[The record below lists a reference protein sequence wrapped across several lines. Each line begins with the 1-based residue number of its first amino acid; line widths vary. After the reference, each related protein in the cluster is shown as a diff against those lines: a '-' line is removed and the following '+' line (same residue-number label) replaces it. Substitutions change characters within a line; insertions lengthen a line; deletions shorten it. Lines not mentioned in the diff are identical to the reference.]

1 MVHPALELLGV
12 QRESMAAFTGE
23 SVNLALWWHARAAV
37 PQTIIRLELMGGN
50 NVGRILANSTQPV
63 HNTRP
68 FTRWETPQFL
78 IDWQTVQVPENLP
91 SGEYRLLVRFLDG
104 AEATLATADLG
115 LLQVTATERNFVV
128 PEMERPYPATFGNE
142 IDLLGYTL
150 TPLDEAGQYQLDLA
164 WQAQTV
170 PSRDYTVFVHL
181 LQADGTCAPCVWQ
194 QDVMPQQNQYP
205 TSRWL
210 AGEVVIDSY
219 QIQLPPDTPPGSYQL
234 EIGLYI
240 AESGQRLQVQQPTS
254 AESDALFLEPLV
266 VTSQ

>member
-1 MVHPALELLGV
+1 
-12 QRESMAAFTGE
+12 
-23 SVNLALWWHARAAV
+23 
-37 PQTIIRLELMGGN
+37 MGGN
-50 NVGRILANSTQPV
+50 NVGRILVNSTQPV

-68 FTRWETPQFL
+68 FTSWETPQFL

-91 SGEYRLLVRFLDG
+91 SGEYRLLARFLDG
-104 AEATLATADLG
+104 AESTLATADLG
-115 LLQVTATERNFVV
+115 LLQVTATERNFVYRGWNGRI
-128 PEMERPYPATFGNE
+128 PLPLAMKST
-142 IDLLGYTL
+142 LLGYTL
-150 TPLDEAGQYQLDLA
+150 TPLDDADQYQLDLV

-210 AGEVVIDSY
+210 AGEVVTDSY

-240 AESGQRLQVQQPTS
+240 AESGQRLQVQQPNSLETRR
-254 AESDALFLEPLV
+254 ALFRPPRCN
-266 VTSQ
+266 